1 MKIIIAKTAG
11 FCMGVRRAVD
21 IVLDASNATNEPI
34 CTYGPLIHNP
44 QVLEMLREK
53 GIPSIDKI
61 PEKGRGIVVIRAHG
75 VPPSE
80 KDALEKAGFRI
91 IDATC
96 PRVIRV
102 QTILQKHREKGYS
115 AIIIG
120 DADHPE
126 VKGLLGYAGDKGHT
140 VSTMDELAE
149 LPKFEKAIVV
159 AQTTQNTS
167 FYREIK
173 KWINGQY
180 PHYKIFDTI
189 CDSTEKRQAEVRKIA
204 AQSDAVVIV
213 GGKQSGNTQR
223 LAQIAKK
230 TGKPSFHIEDISEL
244 DFSILGHAK
253 SIAVTAGASTPN
265 WIINKT
271 CKTIEKSLESRFYNP
286 IILRIIN
293 FLLKTNILLSL
304 GAGCLTYACIKLEG
318 LRHYNTLNHAAI
330 AMLYVLSM
338 QIINNLFTI
347 KSDRY
352 NNPDRADFYSKNRIL
367 LFVMAVISGLI
378 GLFLAF
384 KDNYSSFFILSIM
397 TILGLSYNRKILSFL
412 RTKSGIQRIKDI
424 PGSKTILIALAWG
437 IVTSLLPAVSEAHG
451 IKFLTVLSVFLF
463 SSNLVFARTAFFNIL
478 EMQGD
483 RITGKETLPI
493 LLGEKKSMLLIKC
506 ILIAMSIIL
515 ILSSIYGIIQKTGLY
530 LAFLPILLLFV
541 IIYTEKKSMLPGIR
555 LEFIVE
561 FHFILAGIIA
571 AIF

>member
-1 MKIIIAKTAG
+1 
-11 FCMGVRRAVD
+11 MGVRRAVD
-21 IVLDASNATNEPI
+21 IVLDASNTTCDSI

-44 QVLEMLREK
+44 QVLEMLEEK
-53 GIPSIDKI
+53 GIQSIDEI
-61 PEKGRGIVVIRAHG
+61 PEHGQGIVVIRAHG
-75 VPPSE
+75 VPPADQ
-80 KDALEKAGFRI
+80 DALKKAGFSI
-91 IDATC
+91 INATC

-102 QTILQKHREKGYS
+102 QTILEKHRQKGYS

-126 VKGLLGYAGDKGHT
+126 VKGLLGYAGDMGHT
-140 VSTMDELAE
+140 VSTLEELAK
-149 LPKFEKAIVV
+149 LPEFKKAVVV
-159 AQTTQNTS
+159 AQTTQNIS
-167 FYREIK
+167 FYNEIK
-173 KWINGQY
+173 SWIKKKY

-189 CDSTEKRQAEVRKIA
+189 CDSTEKRQAEVRQIA
-204 AQSDAVVIV
+204 TQSDAVVII

-223 LAQIAKK
+223 LAQIAKQ
-230 TGKPSFHIEDISEL
+230 TGKPSFHIEDVFEL
-244 DFSILGHAK
+244 DFDTIKHAE

-271 CKTIEKSLESRFYNP
+271 CKTIENYLASRFHIP
-286 IILRIIN
+286 VILQFIN

-304 GAGCLTYACIKLEG
+304 GAGCLTYACVRLEG
-318 LRHYNTLNHAAI
+318 FKYHNSFNHAAI

-352 NNPDRADFYSKNRIL
+352 NNPDRAEFYTKNKVPL
-367 LFVMAVISGLI
+367 SVLSVASGAA
-378 GLFLAF
+378 GLVLAF
-384 KDNYSSFFILSIM
+384 KDNYFSFFILAVMS
-397 TILGLSYNRKILSFL
+397 ILGLSYNLQIFSVFTTTSKI
-412 RTKSGIQRIKDI
+412 KSIKDI

-437 IVTSLLPAVSEAHG
+437 IVTSLLPAVSDSSG
-451 IKFLTVLSVFLF
+451 ISALPVFLF
-463 SSNLVFARTAFFNIL
+463 SSGLVFARTAFFNIL

-493 LLGEKKSMLLIKC
+493 LLGEKKSMRLIK
-506 ILIAMSIIL
+506 IIL
-515 ILSSIYGIIQKTGLY
+515 ISVFLILTISSGAGITQSIGFY
-530 LAFLPILLLFV
+530 LAFLPVFLLSF

-571 AIF
+571 TVF